1 MDWKRIDERGTIA
14 CWGMTL
20 GALVCIWL
28 LAASPAS
35 AATGLGSAELKL
47 AQHDKGRTLSGQ
59 GARLVAGALP
69 IAELDVAKATAA
81 SSASL
86 SFRRGGRE
94 VTLSGIHFD
103 FAAGTLEGV
112 LGGRETAV
120 FKFGS
125 AQLDPAAGSVRLGEA
140 MLRFTP
146 EAAKVVR
153 DGLALPRALRHNGVG
168 MLWLGAQQSQS
179 AKAKPAPEPKSA
191 PVTRSVV
198 SGGIDWGFKAS
209 WRGYVISAPP
219 AGSQEV
225 LEGATA
231 TGPLTSPATTYGF
244 PGTSGSLIAVPE
256 GAVDVFSLSSQGA
269 VKWAKP
275 GHGINE
281 VRFSDL
287 EIEIGS
293 GGSWLVG
300 DVKTEIGPPAES
312 DDVRIAEL
320 ATTAVTPTW
329 SDGGGTVTWSEVPAT
344 LTAEG
349 ASSFSGFYEAGTELD
364 PVTFT
369 AGLG

>member
-1 MDWKRIDERGTIA
+1 MERKRLNERGSSA
-14 CWGMTL
+14 WVMTL
-20 GALVCIWL
+20 AALACIWL
-28 LAASPAS
+28 MAAPS
-35 AATGLGSAELKL
+35 AWAVGGHGTAELKL

-59 GARLVAGALP
+59 GGKIVVGQLP
-69 IAELDVAKATAA
+69 ITELDPAKATAA
-81 SSASL
+81 TSGNL
-86 SFRRGGRE
+86 SFRKGSRE
-94 VTLSGIHFD
+94 VTLTGVHFD
-103 FAAGTLEGV
+103 FAAGTLNG
-112 LGGRETAV
+112 LLAGQQTAV

-125 AQLDPAAGSVRLGEA
+125 AQLDPAAGLIRLSEGV
-140 MLRFTP
+140 LRFTP

-153 DGLALPRALRHNGVG
+153 SELDLPRALRHNGVG
-168 MLWLGAQQSQS
+168 MIWLSAQQTPS
-179 AKAKPAPEPKSA
+179 ATPKPKPT
-191 PVTRSVV
+191 PVVRSVV
-198 SGGIDWGFKAS
+198 AGGIDWGFKAS
-209 WRGYVISAPP
+209 WRSYVISAPP

-225 LEGATA
+225 LDGATA

-244 PGTSGSLIAVPE
+244 PGTGGSLTAVP
-256 GAVDVFSLSSQGA
+256 GGTVDALVLTSEGA

-293 GGSWLVG
+293 GGSWLIG

-320 ATTAVTPTW
+320 ATTAVTPQW
-329 SDGGGTVTWSEVPAT
+329 SSGNGAVTWSEVPAT

-349 ASSFSGFYEAGTELD
+349 AASFSGFYDAGTELD

-369 AGLG
+369 AELG

>member
-14 CWGMTL
+14 WGIAL
-20 GALVCIWL
+20 GALACIWL
-28 LAASPAS
+28 LAAAPA
-35 AATGLGSAELKL
+35 AAANGLGSAELKL

-59 GARLVAGALP
+59 GGQLVAGALP
-69 IAELDVAKATAA
+69 ITELDVAKATAA
-81 SSASL
+81 SSGTL
-86 SFRRGGRE
+86 SFRRGSRE
-94 VTLSGIHFD
+94 VTLTGIHFD
-103 FAAGTLEGV
+103 FAAGTLNGL
-112 LGGRETAV
+112 LGGEETAV
-120 FKFGS
+120 FKLGS
-125 AQLDPAAGSVRLGEA
+125 AQLDPAAGSVRLSEA
-140 MLRFTP
+140 VLRFTP
-146 EAAKVVR
+146 EAARVVR
-153 DGLALPRALRHNGVG
+153 DGLDLPRALRRNGVG
-168 MLWLGAQQSQS
+168 MLWVGAQRTASH
-179 AKAKPAPEPKSA
+179 KIDPAPPKPA
-191 PVTRSVV
+191 PVTRPVV

-244 PGTSGSLIAVPE
+244 PGTGGSLTGVPE
-256 GAVDVFSLSSQGA
+256 GAVDALSLSGEGA

-275 GHGINE
+275 GHGIDE

-293 GGSWLVG
+293 GGSWLIG

-320 ATTAVTPTW
+320 ATAAVTPVW
-329 SDGGGTVTWSEVPAT
+329 SDGGGAVTWSEVPAT

-364 PVTFT
+364 PVTFR
-369 AGLG
+369 ADLG